1 MKTIYKALLLTIAML
16 GLALADSGA
25 KKKDIDGPV
34 IGIDLGTTY
43 SCVGIFKNGRVEII
57 PNELGNRIT
66 PSQVAFTDEEK
77 LVGESAKNQASQNPT
92 RTVYVVKRLIGRNFN
107 DKEVQRDMKYLS
119 YKVVDKQ
126 GKPYIS
132 VETTS
137 GKKTMSPEEISAMIL
152 VKMKEVAE
160 AYLGREVKYAVVT
173 VPAYFN
179 DAQRQATK
187 DAGLIAG
194 LDVLRIINEP
204 TAAAIAYGMDKK
216 SGEKNVVVFD
226 LGGGTFDVSLLTID
240 NGVFEVVATAGDTHL
255 GGEDFDQRLT
265 EHFVKIFKKKNNNID
280 IKKDPRALQKLKQEV
295 EKAKRDLSS
304 VHQVKITIEG
314 LIDGIDFSE
323 TITRARFE
331 ELCADLFKKT
341 LQPVQQVLDDSGL
354 KKSEIDE
361 VVLVGGSTRIPKVQQ
376 LIKDFFNGKEPNRGI
391 NPDEAV
397 AYGAAVQGGIL
408 GGEQSEETKDI
419 LLIDVTPLTLGI
431 ETVGGVMTKV
441 IPRGTVIPAKKSQ
454 VFTTYQDQQ
463 TTVSISVFE
472 GERALTK
479 DNHNLGKFDMS
490 GIPPA
495 PKGVPQ
501 IEVTFEIDENSILTV
516 SASDKGTGK
525 KETITITNDKGRLT
539 KEEIE
544 QMIADSEKYAEEDKA
559 IKEKIDAK
567 NGFENYIY
575 AMKNQIEDKDKLAE
589 KLSEEDKSTIR
600 DAITDAQDWLNAN
613 SDAEKDDFEDKL
625 KELQST
631 CDPIISK
638 VYQAAGGQGGAASN
652 DEDEEY
658 DDL

>member
-1 MKTIYKALLLTIAML
+1 
-16 GLALADSGA
+16 
-25 KKKDIDGPV
+25 
-34 IGIDLGTTY
+34 LGTTY

-66 PSQVAFTDEEK
+66 PSTVAFTDDEK
-77 LVGESAKNQASQNPT
+77 LVGESAKNQAVQNPT

-107 DKEVQRDMKYLS
+107 DKEVQRDLKYIS
-119 YKVVDKQ
+119 YKVVDKA

-132 VETTS
+132 IETTA
-137 GKKTMSPEEISAMIL
+137 GKKLMSPEEISAMIL

-216 SGEKNVVVFD
+216 SGEKNIIVFD

-255 GGEDFDQRLT
+255 GGEDFDQRLV
-265 EHFVKIFKKKNNNID
+265 EHFSKIFKKKNNNID
-280 IKKDPRALQKLKQEV
+280 VKKDPRALQKLKQEV

-341 LQPVQQVLDDSGL
+341 LQPVQQVLDDSGM

-463 TTVSISVFE
+463 TVVSISVYE

-479 DNHNLGKFDMS
+479 DNHNLGKFDMT

-567 NGFENYIY
+567 NAFENYIY
-575 AMKNQIEDKDKLAE
+575 AMKNQVEDKDKLAD
-589 KLSEEDKSTIR
+589 KISDEDKGTIK
-600 DAITDAQDWLNAN
+600 DALTDASDWLNAN
-613 SDAEKDDFEDKL
+613 VDAEKDDFEDKL
-625 KELQST
+625 KELQT
-631 CDPIISK
+631 VCDPIISK
-638 VYQAAGGQGGAASN
+638 VYQAAGGQGGEKGA
-652 DEDEEY
+652 EEEEY

>member
-1 MKTIYKALLLTIAML
+1 MMLAIVGVAFAADDKA
-16 GLALADSGA
+16 S
-25 KKKDIDGPV
+25 KKKEIDGPV

-57 PNELGNRIT
+57 QNEMGNRIT
-66 PSQVAFTDEEK
+66 PSYVGFTDDEK
-77 LVGESAKNQASQNPT
+77 LVGEAAKNQASINPT
-92 RTVYVVKRLIGRNFN
+92 RTIYVVKRLMGRKFD
-107 DKEVQRDMKYLS
+107 DKEVQRDMKYVP
-119 YKVVDKQ
+119 YKVVSKS

-132 VETTS
+132 IETNS
-137 GKKTMSPEEISAMIL
+137 GQKTLSPEEVSAMIL
-152 VKMKEVAE
+152 TKMKEVAE

-204 TAAAIAYGMDKK
+204 TAAAIAYGLDKK
-216 SGEKNVVVFD
+216 AGEKNIIVFD

-240 NGVFEVVATAGDTHL
+240 DGVFEVVSTAGDTHL

-265 EHFVKIFKKKNNNID
+265 EHFAKIFKKQNKGVD
-280 IKKDPRALQKLKQEV
+280 LKKDARALQKLKAEV

-304 VHQVKITIEG
+304 VHQVKVSIEG
-314 LIDGIDFSE
+314 IMDGIDFSE

-341 LQPVQQVLDDSGL
+341 LQPVQQVLDDSGM
-354 KKSEIDE
+354 KKSDIDE

-408 GGEQSEETKDI
+408 GGEQSEDTAGL

-431 ETVGGVMTKV
+431 ETVGGVMSKI

-463 TTVSISVFE
+463 TQVSISVFE

-516 SASDKGTGK
+516 SANDKGTGK
-525 KETITITNDKGRLT
+525 KETITITNDKGRLS
-539 KEEIE
+539 KAEID

-567 NGFENYIY
+567 NSLENYIY
-575 AMKNQIEDKDKLAE
+575 QMKNSVDDKEKLAE
-589 KLSEEDKSTIR
+589 KLTDEDKSTIR
-600 DAITDAQDWLNAN
+600 DALTDASDWLNAN

-625 KELQST
+625 KELQTT

-638 VYQAAGGQGGAASN
+638 VYQGQGGQGQAEG
-652 DEDEEY
+652 DEEGEEEF